1 MLKQRREKQQQM
13 ELVIMEQMVPE
24 DHFLRKVDRA
34 VDFSFI
40 YDLCAPLYCADN
52 GRPAIDPEILFRML
66 LVAYLYGIKS
76 EARLEE
82 EINYNIAYKWFCGL
96 DLTDKAPDATTI
108 SQNRRRRFRDNN
120 IAEQIFN
127 EILRQCVAKG
137 LVGGAILYTDSTHIK
152 AKANKHKKKLVEVA
166 VTPKAYLSEL
176 DAQVDQEREE
186 LGKKP
191 FDRDDDAHKG
201 SGSTTRMQSTT
212 DPESGQQSRDGKP
225 NGFYYSEHRT
235 VDSKRNVI
243 VNVHVEA
250 ANINDVTPMPKILDE
265 IEARLGTLPKYMG
278 LDAGYHN
285 AWIAH
290 LLETKGIQGVIGCR
304 RHTHKGAHYGKY
316 RFRYDPDRDEY
327 ICPEKQRLTWKTTTR
342 EGYRQY
348 CCEGKTCKGCPRRGE
363 CFGASMNR
371 KVVERHVWQEALERV
386 DAFTKTHRG
395 KRIYGWRK
403 ETIERSFAE
412 AKENHGLRCA
422 RMLGIRNMR
431 EQCFLTAAVQIIKR
445 LVASFYRAFQVF
457 LTLYPC
463 ACVSN
468 AGVCQWLRR
477 PLPFGQGAP
486 PQFPNSPIP
495 QFPNSPIPQFP
506 NSPIPQ
512 FPSSQLPVPNSFPPS
527 IPAPRMPVSPGS
539 LRHAAVPPRSVGAAG
554 KAIGGESAETPYAP
568 PLVRNAALCRRF
580 PGLLRHRQAGWP
592 NAAARPHLIQFN
604 VSLHIFPPVV
614 L

>member
-66 LVAYLYGIKS
+66 LVGYLYGIKS

-120 IAEQIFN
+120 IAEEIFN
-127 EILRQCVAKG
+127 EILRQCMAKG

-152 AKANKHKKKLVEVA
+152 AKANKHKKKQVEVA

-176 DAQVDQEREE
+176 DAQVDQERKE

-191 FDRDDDAHKG
+191 FDRDDEAHKG
-201 SGSTTRMQSTT
+201 GGSATRMQSTT

-250 ANINDVTPMPKILDE
+250 ANINDVTPMPEILDDVE
-265 IEARLGTLPKYMG
+265 RRLGKLPKYMG

-290 LLETKGIQGVIGCR
+290 LLETKGIQGVIGYR

-316 RFRYDPDRDEY
+316 RFRYDPVCDEY

-348 CCEGKTCKGCPRRGE
+348 CCEGKTCKGCPRRAE

-371 KVVERHVWQEALERV
+371 KVVERHVWQDALERV

-395 KRIYGWRK
+395 KTDLWLAERDDR
-403 ETIERSFAE
+403 TILRGGQGEPRPALCAHAWDTEHAGAVFPDSGCAKYQE
-412 AKENHGLRCA
+412 AGGL
-422 RMLGIRNMR
+422 
-431 EQCFLTAAVQIIKR
+431 FLSRVSSLSNILPLR
-445 LVASFYRAFQVF
+445 LC
-457 LTLYPC
+457 L
-463 ACVSN
+463 N
-468 AGVCQWLRR
+468 AGVCQ
-477 PLPFGQGAP
+477 
-486 PQFPNSPIP
+486 
-495 QFPNSPIPQFP
+495 
-506 NSPIPQ
+506 
-512 FPSSQLPVPNSFPPS
+512 
-527 IPAPRMPVSPGS
+527 
-539 LRHAAVPPRSVGAAG
+539 RS
-554 KAIGGESAETPYAP
+554 EP
-568 PLVRNAALCRRF
+568 PL
-580 PGLLRHRQAGWP
+580 GAGVP
-592 NAAARPHLIQFN
+592 K
-604 VSLHIFPPVV
+604 SL
-614 L
+614 